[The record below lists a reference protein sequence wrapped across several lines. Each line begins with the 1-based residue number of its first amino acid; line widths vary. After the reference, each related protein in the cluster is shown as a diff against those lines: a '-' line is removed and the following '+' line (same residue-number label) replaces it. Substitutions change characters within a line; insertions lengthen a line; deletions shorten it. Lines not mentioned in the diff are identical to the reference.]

1 MTNYVKSTAFTSKD
15 TLPSGNALKIVKGAE
30 LDTEFNNLATSSATK
45 ADLLSPAF
53 TGTPTAP
60 TAVVG
65 TSTTQLATTAF
76 VVANASPTGSIV
88 MWPTATA
95 PTGFL
100 LCNGATANRITYAA
114 LFALIGVVYGAGD
127 GSTTF
132 TLPNFNNRSPIGAG
146 GLYTAGQTLGS
157 KDAVV
162 VSHTHTFSGTTSGI
176 GDHAHGIAR
185 ASGLGPNQT
194 GFPGGDNAA
203 VVATNYT
210 DAAGAHS
217 HTYSGTTTAVGSSAT
232 DANLQPSL
240 GIFFI
245 IKT

>member
-1 MTNYVKSTAFTSKD
+1 MTDYVKSTAFTSKD
-15 TLPSGNALKIVKGAE
+15 TLPSGNALKILKGAE
-30 LDTEFNNLATSSATK
+30 LDTEFNNLAVSSATK
-45 ADLLSPAF
+45 ADLLSPVF

-60 TAVVG
+60 TASPG

-76 VVANASPTGSIV
+76 VSTATANTSPTASIM

-95 PTGFL
+95 PAGFL
-100 LCNGATANRITYAA
+100 LCNGATANRATYAA
-114 LFALIGVVYGAGD
+114 LFAVLGTVYGAGD

-132 TLPNFNNRSPIGAG
+132 NLPNFNNRGPIGAG

-162 VSHTHTFSGTTSGI
+162 VSHTHSLTDPG
-176 GDHAHGIAR
+176 HAH
-185 ASGLGPNQT
+185 T
-194 GFPGGDNAA
+194 F
-203 VVATNYT
+203 TNYST
-210 DAAGAHS
+210 AGGGATS
-217 HTYSGTTTAVGSSAT
+217 PIIGSSNTTTTQSTNSQTTGITLASTGVSGT

-240 GIFFI
+240 GIYFI

>member
-1 MTNYVKSTAFTSKD
+1 MTDYVKSTAFSSKD
-15 TLPSGNALKIVKGAE
+15 TLPSGNALKIVKGTE
-30 LDTEFNNLATSSATK
+30 LDTEFNNLAVSVATK
-45 ADLLSPAF
+45 ADLLSPVF

-60 TAVVG
+60 TAAVG

-76 VVANASPTGSIV
+76 VVANTSPTGSIV

-114 LFALIGVVYGAGD
+114 LFALIGTVYGAGD

-132 TLPNFNNRSPIGAG
+132 NLPNFNNRSPIGAG
-146 GLYTAGQTLGS
+146 GLYTAGQQMGS

-162 VSHTHTFSGTTSGI
+162 VSHTHTATVSDHTHAHTFTNYSTAGGGSASPLIGNSNTTFTQTTS
-176 GDHAHGIAR
+176 A
-185 ASGLGPNQT
+185 
-194 GFPGGDNAA
+194 
-203 VVATNYT
+203 VATGIT
-210 DAAGAHS
+210 VGIS
-217 HTYSGTTTAVGSSAT
+217 TVGSSGT